1 MCPFYWF
8 WAEFVRIACSF
19 KSYILLPCSCQK
31 RDSLIC
37 SPSFSSNYSAINF
50 VWPINSTKWKETHR
64 KFLQFYLN
72 ALESAFSIS
81 SIPAVIHCKI
91 YWVPNIQLFVV
102 WYFQRGFREELCILS
117 SISYRPICLSC
128 QNFWTDWGTDPFR
141 APQND
146 HLNLSFVKDINTVGN
161 QMTRNGHTAAIYK
174 FSFISEQSIV
184 STYLVL
190 ST

>member
-37 SPSFSSNYSAINF
+37 SPFSSNYSAINF

-64 KFLQFYLN
+64 KFLWFYLN

-81 SIPAVIHCKI
+81 SIPVVIHCTA
-91 YWVPNIQLFVV
+91 N
-102 WYFQRGFREELCILS
+102 ILS
-117 SISYRPICLSC
+117 AKNTTFRWCNISKELSEKSCVFSRLLVATPFSFCDITFEPIEVQSHS
-128 QNFWTDWGTDPFR
+128 

-146 HLNLSFVKDINTVGN
+146 CFNLSFVKDVDGRKMAGN
-161 QMTRNGHTAAIYK
+161 GRRRP
-174 FSFISEQSIV
+174 F
-184 STYLVL
+184 
-190 ST
+190 